1 MRNLIIA
8 ISLSLLVII
17 SQTNAASERLSVSA
31 TMGSDGRSIPIDTKH
46 RQKKL
51 YSEGK
56 PNLYATGD
64 PVELWVDSLTSN
76 TEPYS
81 LEYYRFPFCQPY
93 GDFRMEDLY
102 FGEFLAGD
110 RTAMS
115 PYKIEMGTHK
125 VCETLC
131 VADVGQGQQKGTSN
145 KLVRAISNNYHN
157 NWILDGLA
165 AAAKEEDDSTV
176 TTRYWQGFPIGFV
189 ADDTG
194 LVYIH
199 NHVNIEIQYRQ
210 ADESSGKFEIV
221 LFTVE
226 PFSIKHDYDIVESM
240 ESPGETKIVIT
251 NPISSCK
258 PGHYDTAHHTTYEQL
273 TDTDREPQPPIGP
286 VLFTYD
292 VIWIRNDGVD
302 WSHRWDIYM
311 GMDGADGIYLH
322 ILINFVLGSIGFSLL
337 LAYII
342 GIKVHRLL
350 KRQQYQA
357 LTSSTDGAT
366 GTSSGGGIQTLH
378 REVFR
383 APDSAPRLLV
393 FFCAS
398 GVHLWTTILIMTAVL
413 VKMQWNPEHMRAI
426 VILVG
431 LVAFALGGFA
441 NGLTTA
447 LAMIAFFGQPSAVD
461 RSVLFAPMRFPIM
474 IFAYCEVLNV
484 YNWNK
489 GGSSVPFAHLHIA
502 AFVWFG
508 IATPIAVLGSYV
520 GHYRGSG
527 YKAPFVSSSL
537 RRPIPPQPRHSILPS
552 VMLLGGLPPFI
563 SFGPT
568 FSMFMDTVWRGIYN
582 IHYGWGLVSFIA
594 TAVMCA
600 LTSIL
605 FMMIQFQKE
614 NHQWWWRAFFT
625 GGSPAFYLF
634 FYIIDQDEMIGLYPA
649 LCHLFACTFVFL
661 ATGVT
666 SVASCLVFNIFLFQ
680 KLPDPNFGYNEQDDE
695 VGDLMINEPSAE

>member
-1 MRNLIIA
+1 MRNLITA

-17 SQTNAASERLSVSA
+17 SQTNATSERLYVSA
-31 TMGSDGRSIPIDTKH
+31 TMGSDGRGIPIDTKQS
-46 RQKKL
+46 QKKL

-64 PVELWVDSLTSN
+64 PVELWVNSLTSN

-81 LEYYRFPFCQPY
+81 LEYYRLPYCQPY
-93 GDFRMEDLY
+93 DDFRMEDLY

-115 PYKIEMGTHK
+115 PYKIEMGFDK
-125 VCETLC
+125 VCEILC
-131 VADVGQGQQKGTSN
+131 VSDVGRGRQRGMNPN
-145 KLVRAISNNYHN
+145 KMARAILKNYHN

-165 AAAKEEDDSTV
+165 AAAKEEDDFTV

-194 LVYIH
+194 LAYIH
-199 NHVNIEIQYRQ
+199 NHVNIEIQYRR

-221 LFTVE
+221 RFTVE
-226 PFSIKHDYDIVESM
+226 PFSIKHDYDVAESM
-240 ESPGETKIVIT
+240 ESPGETNIVIH

-258 PGHYDTAHHTTYEQL
+258 PGDYDMAHHTTYEQV
-273 TDTDREPQPPIGP
+273 TAVDREPQPAIGSM
-286 VLFTYD
+286 LFTYD
-292 VIWIRNDGVD
+292 IIWIQNEDVD
-302 WSHRWDIYM
+302 WSHRWDRYM
-311 GMDGADGIYLH
+311 TMDGFDDIFLR
-322 ILINFVLGSIGFSLL
+322 ILINYVLGSIGFSLL
-337 LAYII
+337 LASII

-350 KRQQYQA
+350 KRQQYQT

-366 GTSSGGGIQTLH
+366 GTSSGGGIQALH
-378 REVFR
+378 EEVFR

-413 VKMQWNPEHMRAI
+413 MKMQWNPEHVRAT
-426 VILVG
+426 VILIG

-447 LAMIAFFGQPSAVD
+447 WAMIAFFGQPSVVD
-461 RSVLFAPMRFPIM
+461 WPVLFAPMRFPIVV
-474 IFAYCEVLNV
+474 FAYFEVLSV
-484 YNWNK
+484 YDWTK
-489 GGSSVPFAHLHIA
+489 GGSSVPFAPLHIA
-502 AFVWFG
+502 AFVCQ
-508 IATPIAVLGSYV
+508 TPIAVLGSYV
-520 GHYRGSG
+520 GHHCGSG
-527 YKAPFVSSSL
+527 YKMPFVSRFL
-537 RRPIPPQPRHSILPS
+537 RRPIPTQPRNIILPF
-552 VMLLGGLPPFI
+552 VMLLGGLPPFL
-563 SFGPT
+563 SLRPT
-568 FSMFMDTVWRGIYN
+568 FSMLMNTLWRGVYY
-582 IHYGWGLVSFIA
+582 IHNGWGLVSFFA
-594 TAVMCA
+594 TAVICS

-634 FYIIDQDEMIGLYPA
+634 FYIIAQDEMTGLFPA

-666 SVASCLVFNIFLFQ
+666 SVVACLVFNIFLFQ
-680 KLPDPNFGYNEQDDE
+680 KLPDPNLGYDEQDDE
-695 VGDLMINEPSAE
+695 VGYLMISEPSAE